1 MYNDITEEVIY
12 FLEGEGVGTAG
23 VDLFPE
29 RLPSKPDKAL
39 MVESTG
45 GFESDMKHGYTYATF
60 RLLARSGEGADPRPA
75 KTMLADA
82 YDVLHGFGSGR
93 LVEDGIWVISIQ
105 AVQGA
110 PVNIDRDDNNRHR
123 FSQNYQMEYRHV
135 TSHRE

>member
-1 MYNDITEEVIY
+1 MYNDITEEIIY
-12 FLEGEGVGTAG
+12 FLQHHDVGTAG
-23 VDLFPE
+23 VNLFPE
-29 RLPSKPDKAL
+29 RLPANPDKCM

-45 GFESDMKHGYTYATF
+45 GFESTMKHGYTMATF
-60 RLLARSGEGADPRPA
+60 RLLARADEGADPRPA
-75 KTMLADA
+75 KELLANS
-82 YDVLHGFGSGR
+82 YDVLHGFGSAR